1 MIVTTVSE
9 VLDNVFNQEY
19 TLYEGDVS
27 YLFVTLDDLL
37 IKYERCGTYRMLGKG
52 KVYQLYDVSNGH
64 GKEGKLGVKELL

>member
-27 YLFVTLDDLL
+27 YLFVALDDLL
-37 IKYERCGTYRMLGKG
+37 IKYERCGTYRNSGKI
-52 KVYQLYDVSNGH
+52 YQLYNVSNGH
-64 GKEGKLGVKELL
+64 GKEGKLGVKD

>member
-27 YLFVTLDDLL
+27 YLFVALDDLL
-37 IKYERCGTYRMLGKG
+37 IKYERCCTYRNSGKT
-52 KVYQLYDVSNGH
+52 YQLYNVSNGH
-64 GKEGKLGVKELL
+64 GKEGKLGVKD